1 MYLAV
6 CSKVC
11 SHFLIIIFCYLLRSP
26 HQQGRTGRC
35 SFLRPCWFSN
45 CLFTTK
51 VPLAS
56 RHALGTSRPTRLTM
70 QRSRGSCSTHLGTPK
85 PSLLEWH
92 PGVSVAHCASPNFSG
107 LFCPALPPPLCI
119 SIPRTN
125 RGTVVFYSSFV
136 TCAEDMIRVR
146 GQRFQRLHSWPV

>member
-1 MYLAV
+1 MYLA
-6 CSKVC
+6 VC

-70 QRSRGSCSTHLGTPK
+70 QRSRGSCSKT
-85 PSLLEWH
+85 S
-92 PGVSVAHCASPNFSG
+92 
-107 LFCPALPPPLCI
+107 ALPNPLFLSGIRVLASQTAPAQTFQAFFVRHSPPLCI

-136 TCAEDMIRVR
+136 TCAEDMIGVR